1 MLKKEMITY
10 LIVHCADTPDAE
22 DLRATDIHEMHLGF
36 GWDGAGYHH
45 IICRDGQIE
54 PGRPF
59 YWQGAH
65 VYGQNENS
73 LGICLIGRQKF
84 TPAQMNILMLKLLV
98 IEMFRI
104 LQKPVQILMFAL
116 GGQVKIC

>member
-1 MLKKEMITY
+1 MITY
-10 LIVHCADTPDAE
+10 LIVHCADTPDTE
-22 DLRATDIHEMHLGF
+22 DLRAKDIHDMHLGF

-84 TPAQMNILMLKLLV
+84 TPA
-98 IEMFRI
+98 
-104 LQKPVQILMFAL
+104 
-116 GGQVKIC
+116 

>member
-1 MLKKEMITY
+1 MMGHAEKRNDHLP
-10 LIVHCADTPDAE
+10 IVHCADTPDIE
-22 DLRATDIHEMHLGF
+22 DLRATDIHQMHLGF

-65 VYGQNENS
+65 VCGQNENS
-73 LGICLIGRQKF
+73 LGF
-84 TPAQMNILMLKLLV
+84 V
-98 IEMFRI
+98 
-104 LQKPVQILMFAL
+104 
-116 GGQVKIC
+116 

>member
-10 LIVHCADTPDAE
+10 LIVHCADTPDTE
-22 DLRATDIHEMHLGF
+22 DLRATDIHDMHLGF

-65 VYGQNENS
+65 VLAQTGLS
-73 LGICLIGRQKF
+73 
-84 TPAQMNILMLKLLV
+84 TP
-98 IEMFRI
+98 
-104 LQKPVQILMFAL
+104 QIIQYRSPDQTKSWPA
-116 GGQVKIC
+116 